1 MGGSGMVMSVSG
13 LVMRGYG
20 WFWVVMRGYGLVTGG
35 YRYFWGVRGWI
46 WLVLCWF

>member
-1 MGGSGMVMSVSG
+1 MVMSGSG

-35 YRYFWGVRGWI
+35 YRYFWGVRGLI